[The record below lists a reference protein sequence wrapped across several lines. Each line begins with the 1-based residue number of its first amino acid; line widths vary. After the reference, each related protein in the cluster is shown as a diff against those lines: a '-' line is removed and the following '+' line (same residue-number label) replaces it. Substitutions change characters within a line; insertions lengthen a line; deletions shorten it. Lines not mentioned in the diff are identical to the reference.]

1 MDVVTNLVAAL
12 SERVRP
18 ATMKNFLGYSL
29 QRLGTDYVDIYR
41 PARLDP
47 HVPVEETVGAIAEM
61 IHAGYVRWIGLSE
74 VGAETIRRAH
84 ARVGVQFHVR
94 AYWCWRR

>member
-1 MDVVTNLVAAL
+1 
-12 SERVRP
+12 
-18 ATMKNFLGYSL
+18 
-29 QRLGTDYVDIYR
+29 VDIYR

-61 IHAGYVRWIGLSE
+61 VHAGYVRWIGLSE

-84 ARVGVQFHVR
+84 AVHPISDVQIEYSLFSR
-94 AYWCWRR
+94 